1 MKNNSFL
8 PLYGTNFFGTL
19 NDNFLKTLASFTV
32 IGWLSDERV
41 KSLAMGVTAG
51 ALVLPYILCSPLADR
66 LTAVLEK
73 RRIVRFAKW
82 AELPIMAVAIAG
94 FAMKSPWLVIGAILL
109 MGLQSSLYSPAKYA
123 LVRDIGGEARIST
136 GMGGMEG
143 VSFLGV
149 LMGTVVGAVVADW
162 AANGS
167 TIGPLGVAGHRARE
181 ILLIAFATLGLLA
194 SYTIRA
200 KEELNRSLHAIN
212 PIRYIARA
220 YRMAGRYN
228 GLNAVILTLAVFW
241 WGAAMLQMGLLVYG
255 KAEAGLNL
263 SDTGTGVLLCGA
275 AVGIVVGQIVA
286 GFVDRR
292 RFLLGATLLTGWI
305 AAALLG
311 VLYFAPLSP
320 RWFGVALGLL
330 ALDLG
335 FFKLPLDAEIQK
347 VVKGPKLNTMLAYFN
362 QVSFLFMLAASGCYA
377 LVSWAFGPKAF
388 LLLLALAFLVAPFL
402 FVFSCRSVL
411 LYVGRWVFAWRYKVE
426 IDGWESQTGLTGL
439 TGLRAGGDPQLARRS
454 LGEGAIPENL
464 VNPVNPVQKR
474 LAYLVLPNHP
484 AMVDPMLVGVAFWKT
499 PLKPLSDES
508 FFHAGIVAPHVLKTL
523 GAVAVPDLRKHRTAQ
538 GATIARGLGDIVKST
553 LEDGGNVIFYP
564 SGHIQTEPEHED
576 IGTRQLAYNICKEI
590 GDAYPPSA
598 ASAEGGA
605 MRGGLCSHEVRVICV
620 RTRGLWGSIWSR
632 KGRKTS
638 PAFVPTFIKSVFL
651 WFFWA
656 PFVPRRRVTMHV
668 EDMTERV
675 KEWSKLTRLEFNR
688 KLEEWYNAE

>member
-8 PLYGTNFFGTL
+8 PLYVTNFFGTL

-41 KSLAMGVTAG
+41 KSLAMGITAG

-149 LMGTVVGAVVADW
+149 LMGTVVGAVVADR
-162 AANGS
+162 
-167 TIGPLGVAGHRARE
+167 AGME
-181 ILLIAFATLGLLA
+181 TKYILLVAFATLGLLA
-194 SYTIRA
+194 SYTIHA

-228 GLNAVILTLAVFW
+228 GLNAVIFTLSVFW

-275 AVGIVVGQIVA
+275 AVGIVAGQIVA

-311 VLYFAPLSP
+311 VLYFAALSP
-320 RWFGVALGLL
+320 RWFGVVLGLL
-330 ALDLG
+330 AFDLG

-347 VVKGPKLNTMLAYFN
+347 VVKGPKLNTMLSYFN

-402 FVFSCRSVL
+402 FVFSYRPVL

-426 IDGWESQTGLTGL
+426 IDGLEEIGACAPTALVPTR
-439 TGLRAGGDPQLARRS
+439 TECAGASETSSLVPSTPAASGAFDHAPSTKHERS
-454 LGEGAIPENL
+454 ASTSL
-464 VNPVNPVQKR
+464 
-474 LAYLVLPNHP
+474 LVLPNHP

-508 FFHAGIVAPHVLKTL
+508 FFHTGIVAPHVLKTL

-576 IGTRQLAYNICKEI
+576 IGTRQLAYNIC
-590 GDAYPPSA
+590 GDLP
-598 ASAEGGA
+598 EG
-605 MRGGLCSHEVRVICV
+605 VRVICV

-638 PAFVPTFIKSVFL
+638 PSFVPTFIKSVFL

-668 EDMTERV
+668 EDMTDRV

-688 KLEEWYNAE
+688 KLEEWYNA